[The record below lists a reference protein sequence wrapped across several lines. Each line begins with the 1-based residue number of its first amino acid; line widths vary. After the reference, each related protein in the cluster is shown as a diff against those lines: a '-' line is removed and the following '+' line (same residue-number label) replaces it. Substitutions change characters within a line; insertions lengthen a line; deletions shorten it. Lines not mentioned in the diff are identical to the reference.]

1 MHRSLPFGYVSL
13 ALVAFIG
20 CSGDDGAP
28 GADGAQGA
36 TGATGAQGPAGA
48 AGAAGADG
56 TPGTPGQLGTDGTD
70 GRSAYFTGPGV
81 NLEIVSASIATDGTT
96 TATFKITD
104 DDGLPLDRDGLFTE
118 GSVSVSF
125 ILAYLGEKEAGDPLT
140 YVAYTVR
147 DATNASTNVTVTQ
160 AATDSGGSF
169 ELLDPSMGLYSY
181 TFGTMATDFD
191 GTLTHTIAAYATRT
205 FDGVRYVSNA
215 TYNFRP
221 DGEDVVT
228 TREIVTNDACN
239 TCHGDISAHGGSRK
253 AIGVCITC
261 HSPQTSDPDTGNTVA
276 MATMIHKIHMG
287 ASLPS
292 VVGGTPYQIIGFRNS
307 VHDYS
312 EVHFPQENA
321 RCETCHQGAQGD
333 VWMSRASIENCSG
346 CHDRTSF
353 ESTVPAGFTLH
364 SGGAQPATADC
375 TTCHPATGGLAPVDK
390 AHLTALRDPA
400 KKVEIEILSVANTHP
415 GQTPVIR
422 FQVMVGGAARNI
434 LTDPMTTLRATLA
447 GDASGDYSTYF
458 GATVQGNGASGTL
471 TAVTDG
477 GDGIF
482 EYSTPVFAAPADRT
496 GSWTVALDG
505 YVQPTGEARVAAFT
519 PVMTFAVTGT
529 VADRRE
535 VVSNDKC
542 NGCHYDLGAH
552 GGGRKNVKFCVMCH
566 NPDNPGDERA
576 PRVEGASV
584 YVQSV
589 DFRRMIHKIH
599 AGAVLSEP
607 YILGG
612 FPAASTSNP
621 QGTPVNFTEEVH
633 YPRAA
638 NDCLACHID
647 GTQELPLAN
656 AMHLRPTIEEER
668 TCDEPLADDADSY
681 CGNGF
686 FNVTSTVE
694 IQPVTSACT
703 SCHDTADAM
712 AHAMGAVTVTPMGV
726 VETCAVCHGPGREF
740 DAAKF
745 HANLG
750 E

>member
-13 ALVAFIG
+13 ALVALMG
-20 CSGDDGAP
+20 CSGEDGAP

-36 TGATGAQGPAGA
+36 TGAAGAQGATGPAGA
-48 AGAAGADG
+48 AGADGAQGLPGEPGADG
-56 TPGTPGQLGTDGTD
+56 SD
-70 GRSAYFTGPGV
+70 GRLAYFTGAGV
-81 NLEIVSASIATDGTT
+81 NLEFVSAAIATDGTT
-96 TATFKITD
+96 TTTFKITD
-104 DDGLPLDRDGLFTE
+104 AGGLPLDMDGLFTE
-118 GSVSVSF
+118 GAVSVRF
-125 ILAYLGEKEAGDPLT
+125 ILAYLNEIEPGDPDT

-147 DATNASTNVTVTQ
+147 DATNTTTNVTVQQ

-169 ELLDPSMGLYSY
+169 ELLDPTTGLYRY
-181 TFGTMATDFD
+181 TFGTMAMDFD
-191 GTLTHTIAAYATRT
+191 GALTHTIAAYATRT
-205 FDGVRYVSNA
+205 VDGVRYVANETHS
-215 TYNFRP
+215 FRP

-276 MATMIHKIHMG
+276 MSTMIHKIHMG

-292 VVGGTPYQIIGFRNS
+292 VVGGTPYRIIGNRGS

-333 VWMSRASIENCSG
+333 VWMTRASIENCSA

-353 ESTVPAGFTLH
+353 DANVPTGYTLH
-364 SGGAQPATADC
+364 KGGAQPATADC
-375 TTCHPATGGLAPVDK
+375 TTCHPATGGLAPVDE

-400 KKVEIEILSVANTHP
+400 KKVEIEILGVSHRGP
-415 GQTPVIR
+415 GDTPVIR
-422 FQVMVGGAARNI
+422 FKVMVGGVARNI
-434 LTDPMTTLRATLA
+434 LTSPLTTLRATLA
-447 GDASGDYSTYF
+447 GEASGDYSTYF
-458 GATVQGNGASGTL
+458 SATVQGNGASGVL

-477 GDGIF
+477 SDGVF
-482 EYSTPVFAAPADRT
+482 EYSTPVFAAPADRA

-505 YVQPTGEARVAAFT
+505 YVQPSGEARVAAFT

-529 VADRRE
+529 VAERRE

-542 NGCHYDLGAH
+542 NGCHYDLSAH
-552 GGGRKNVKFCVMCH
+552 GGGRKNVAFCVMCH

-584 YVQSV
+584 HIPSV

-599 AGAVLSEP
+599 AGAVLSED

-612 FPAASTSNP
+612 FPAATEANP
-621 QGTPVNFTEEVH
+621 AGSPVNFTEEVH

-647 GTQELPLAN
+647 GTQALPLAN

-668 TCDEPLADDADSY
+668 TCDEPLADDADSF
-681 CGNGF
+681 CDNGF
-686 FNVTSTVE
+686 FNVTSTTE
-694 IQPVTSACT
+694 IPPITAACT
-703 SCHDTADAM
+703 SCHDTSDAM
-712 AHAMGAVTVTPMGV
+712 AHALGEVTMTAMGA
-726 VETCAVCHGPGREF
+726 VETCAVCHGAGREF
-740 DAAKF
+740 DAEMF
-745 HANLG
+745 HMIAG